1 MSKYIEVILPEEAE
15 NLTVYYQKVCERENF
30 NPEEVEE
37 LLKQT
42 FTYEHMKHVG
52 NENMFQIEDV
62 EDGIYQIHISGDEE
76 YEFAPMLVSMPA
88 WVSEDDEELLYEVSV
103 TPKFTHIP
111 KEEPEPEQI
120 TLIEPPIVDAPK
132 TGDGSQ
138 GVQFGVFAVISFIIV
153 VIMSCHNRFK
163 CARMT
168 E

>member
-37 LLKQT
+37 ILKQT
-42 FTYEHMKHVG
+42 SNYEHMKHVG
-52 NENMFQIEDV
+52 NENVFRIEDV
-62 EDGIYQIHISGDEE
+62 EDGIYQIHISGDVE

-88 WVSEDDEELLYEVSV
+88 WTEVGDALLYEVSA
-103 TPKFTHIP
+103 TPKFTKIE
-111 KEEPEPEQI
+111 KLEPEQI
-120 TLIEPPIVDAPK
+120 TLIETPSAPSPK
-132 TGDGSQ
+132 TGDNTQS
-138 GVQFGVFAVISFIIV
+138 VMFGVFGVISFIIV
-153 VIMSCHNRFK
+153 VIISCHNRFK

>member
-15 NLTVYYQKVCERENF
+15 NLTLYYQKVCERENF
-30 NPEEVEE
+30 DIAEAEEII
-37 LLKQT
+37 KQT
-42 FTYEHMKHVG
+42 ISYEYTKPVG
-52 NENMFQIEDV
+52 NENVFRIEDV

-88 WVSEDDEELLYEVSV
+88 WTEEGDELLYEVSA
-103 TPKFTHIP
+103 TPKFTMIE
-111 KEEPEPEQI
+111 KPEPEQI
-120 TLIEPPIVDAPK
+120 TLIETPVTEAPK
-132 TGDGSQ
+132 TGDGSH
-138 GVQFGVFAVISFIIV
+138 GAMFGVIGVISFIIV

>member
-15 NLTVYYQKVCERENF
+15 NLTLYCQKVCERENF
-30 NPEEVEE
+30 DITKAEEV
-37 LLKQT
+37 LKQT
-42 FTYEHMKHVG
+42 ISHEYAKHVG
-52 NENMFQIEDV
+52 NENMFRIEDV

-88 WVSEDDEELLYEVSV
+88 WTEEGDELLYEVSA
-103 TPKFTHIP
+103 TPKYTMIE
-111 KEEPEPEQI
+111 KPEPEQI
-120 TLIEPPIVDAPK
+120 TLIETPVTEAPK
-132 TGDGSQ
+132 TGDGSH
-138 GVQFGVFAVISFIIV
+138 GAMFGVFGVISFIIV

>member
-1 MSKYIEVILPEEAE
+1 MSKYIEVILPDEAE

-30 NPEEVEE
+30 DIAEAEEI
-37 LLKQT
+37 LKQVIN
-42 FTYEHMKHVG
+42 YEHMQHV
-52 NENMFQIEDV
+52 ENVEALRIENV

-88 WVSEDDEELLYEVSV
+88 WEEEGEELLYEVSV
-103 TPKFTHIP
+103 TPKFTVIE
-111 KEEPEPEQI
+111 KPEPEQI
-120 TLIEPPIVDAPK
+120 TLIKTPVAEAPK
-132 TGDGSQ
+132 TGDGFH
-138 GVQFGVFAVISFIIV
+138 GAMFGVFGVISFIIV

>member
-15 NLTVYYQKVCERENF
+15 NLTLYCQKVCERENF
-30 NPEEVEE
+30 DITKAEEV
-37 LLKQT
+37 LKQT
-42 FTYEHMKHVG
+42 ISYEYAKHVG
-52 NENMFQIEDV
+52 NENMFRIEDV

-88 WVSEDDEELLYEVSV
+88 WTEEGDELLYEVSA
-103 TPKFTHIP
+103 TPKYTMIE
-111 KEEPEPEQI
+111 KPEAEQI
-120 TLIEPPIVDAPK
+120 TLIETPVTEAPK
-132 TGDGSQ
+132 TGDGSH
-138 GVQFGVFAVISFIIV
+138 GAMFGVFGVISFIIV

>member
-1 MSKYIEVILPEEAE
+1 MNKYIEVFLPEEAE

-37 LLKQT
+37 ILKQT
-42 FTYEHMKHVG
+42 FTYEHMNYVG
-52 NENMFQIEDV
+52 DENVFQIEDV

-88 WVSEDDEELLYEVSV
+88 WTEDGEELLYEVSA
-103 TPKFTHIP
+103 TPKFTKIE
-111 KEEPEPEQI
+111 KPEPEQI
-120 TLIEPPIVDAPK
+120 ALIEPPVTEVPK
-132 TGDGSQ
+132 TGDGLQ
-138 GVQFGVFAVISFIIV
+138 GAMFGVFGVISFIIV

>member
-1 MSKYIEVILPEEAE
+1 MNKYIEVILPEAAE

-30 NPEEVEE
+30 DIAEAEAI
-37 LLKQT
+37 LQQT
-42 FTYEHMKHVG
+42 ISYEHAENLG
-52 NENMFQIEDV
+52 NENVFQIEDV
-62 EDGIYQIHISGDEE
+62 EDGIYQISISGDEE

-88 WVSEDDEELLYEVSV
+88 WTEEGEELLYEVSV
-103 TPKFTHIP
+103 TPKFAKIE
-111 KEEPEPEQI
+111 KPEPEQI
-120 TLIEPPIVDAPK
+120 TLIEPPITEAPK

-138 GVQFGVFAVISFIIV
+138 GVMFGVFGVISFIIV

>member
-1 MSKYIEVILPEEAE
+1 MSKYIEVKLPEEAE
-15 NLTVYYQKVCERENF
+15 NLTAYYQKICEREDF
-30 NPEEVEE
+30 DVAEVEE

-42 FTYEHMKHVG
+42 IKYENMQHVG
-52 NENMFQIEDV
+52 NESVLRIEGV
-62 EDGIYQIHISGDEE
+62 EDGIYQIYFSGDEE
-76 YEFAPMLVSMPA
+76 YEFAPMLVSIPA
-88 WVSEDDEELLYEVSV
+88 WTEEGDELLYEVSV

-120 TLIEPPIVDAPK
+120 TLIEPPIVDTPK

-138 GVQFGVFAVISFIIV
+138 GALFGVFGLISFIIV